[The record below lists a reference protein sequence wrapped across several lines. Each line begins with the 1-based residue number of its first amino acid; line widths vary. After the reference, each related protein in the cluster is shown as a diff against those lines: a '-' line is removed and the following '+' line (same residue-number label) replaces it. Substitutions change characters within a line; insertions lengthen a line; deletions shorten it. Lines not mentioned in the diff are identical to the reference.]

1 MNAFSYHLQRQKNV
15 IKNLKGFEEQTSW
28 QLVSP
33 TQPIKTEVIKIHVP
47 FAKVVINCG
56 CAVHFSENLLSNEVR
71 SREIINSVVPA
82 FKPVICLR
90 IVRWI

>member
-1 MNAFSYHLQRQKNV
+1 MNKNP
-15 IKNLKGFEEQTSW
+15 KGFVEQTSL

-33 TQPIKTEVIKIHVP
+33 TQPINNEINKTHVP

-56 CAVHFSENLLSNEVR
+56 SAVHFWANLVSNEVR
-71 SREIINSVVPA
+71 SHEIINSVFPA